1 MTQILKELPL
11 LPGST
16 LGLLG
21 GGQLGRMFSEAAA
34 RMGYHVIVLEP
45 HAPSPAGEVSSA
57 ELAAAYDDPAGLDEL
72 AARVTAVTTEFEN
85 VPAGSL
91 KRLAAAG
98 VRAAP
103 HADAVAATQD
113 RNVEKAF
120 IESAGVPTAPHRA
133 IRSEEDLAQVDEGLL
148 PGILKTARLGYDGK
162 GQARVSTKAE
172 VAAAWE
178 AFGRVECV
186 LEKRLALRTEVSVII
201 CRNPA
206 GETAVFP
213 VCENHHRSGILAYTV
228 MPARIDAALA
238 ASAQEHAR
246 RIADRLNYV
255 GVLCVELFMLED
267 GRILANELA
276 PRPHN
281 SGHATIEACATSQY
295 EQQVRA
301 MAGLPLGDTTQLA
314 PAVMLNLLGD
324 LWFDEKDARITPPW
338 EKLLAMPGVK
348 LHLYGKAEPRHARK
362 MGHVTILGATPE
374 EALARARAAAEL
386 LGLPFASEL

>member
-228 MPARIDAALA
+228 MPLL
-238 ASAQEHAR
+238 R
-246 RIADRLNYV
+246 R
-255 GVLCVELFMLED
+255 
-267 GRILANELA
+267 A
-276 PRPHN
+276 PRSTPAG
-281 SGHATIEACATSQY
+281 SPTVSTTSASCASSSSCSRTGGSSPTSS
-295 EQQVRA
+295 RLA
-301 MAGLPLGDTTQLA
+301 RTT
-314 PAVMLNLLGD
+314 P
-324 LWFDEKDARITPPW
+324 
-338 EKLLAMPGVK
+338 
-348 LHLYGKAEPRHARK
+348 
-362 MGHVTILGATPE
+362 ATPRSRP
-374 EALARARAAAEL
+374 APPRSTSSR
-386 LGLPFASEL
+386 SEPWPDSPWATRRSSPRR

>member
-91 KRLAAAG
+91 KRLAATG

-162 GQARVSTKAE
+162 GQACVSTKAE

-255 GVLCVELFMLED
+255 GVLCVELFVLED